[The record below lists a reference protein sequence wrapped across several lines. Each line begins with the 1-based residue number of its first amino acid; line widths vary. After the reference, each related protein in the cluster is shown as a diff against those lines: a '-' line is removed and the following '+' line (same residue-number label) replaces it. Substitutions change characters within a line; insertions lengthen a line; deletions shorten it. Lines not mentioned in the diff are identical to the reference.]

1 MDIYKNLQELDIVL
15 PDVPKKGGVYKPAK
29 VFGEKY
35 VYISGCG
42 PNIDVNYQG
51 KVNERY
57 DLKEASKCAE
67 NCALNILSVLE
78 EEIGDLNRVKNVVKL
93 LVFVNSNKSFYEQPK
108 VANGASILLCNIF
121 GENIGLSA
129 RSAVS
134 VNVLPNDIPVEI
146 EALFEIE

>member
-1 MDIYKNLQELDIVL
+1 MDVYKKLQELNIIL
-15 PDVPKKGGVYKPAK
+15 PEAPKKGGVYKPAN
-29 VFGEKY
+29 VFGGKY

-42 PNIDVNYQG
+42 PNIDLQFQG
-51 KVNERY
+51 KVDENY

-67 NCALNILSVLE
+67 NCVLNILSVLQD
-78 EEIGDLNRVKNVVKL
+78 EIGDLNRVKNVVKL
-93 LVFVNSNKSFYEQPK
+93 LVFVNSNNSFYEQPK

-121 GENIGLSA
+121 GKNIGLSA
-129 RSAVS
+129 RSAIG